1 MRVLVIEDH
10 PKMAGGIQKG
20 LAEFGYCTDLA
31 AHAHRGEQLATAE
44 PYDVII
50 LDVMLPDGDGVNV
63 CRNLR
68 QRGISTPI
76 LMLTALGSTADKVA
90 GLDAGADDYLAKPFD
105 FEELVA
111 RVRALM
117 RRHTSAE
124 SAVLRHDDVEMDLA
138 THHVTRAGQTIDL
151 RRKEYMLLEYFIRH
165 PHCVLS
171 RAMIGQHVWDMNF
184 NPFSN
189 VIDVYVS
196 ALRRKIDKPFS
207 KPLIHTVVGAGYRF
221 GIEQDGSASSANDA
235 PGNAPGTDTQ
245 PAQAA
250 R

>member
-20 LAEFGYCTDLA
+20 LAEFGYCVDLA
-31 AHAHRGEQLATAE
+31 AHARHGEQLAASE

-50 LDVMLPDGDGVNV
+50 LDLMLPDGDGVDV

-68 QRGISTPI
+68 QRGVNIPI

-105 FEELVA
+105 FEELIA

-117 RRHTSAE
+117 RRHSPAE
-124 SAVLRHDDVEMDLA
+124 SAVLRHGDVEMNLS
-138 THHVTRAGQTIDL
+138 THRVTRAGQTIDL
-151 RRKEYMLLEYFIRH
+151 RRKEYMLLEYFMRH
-165 PHCVLS
+165 PHRVLS
-171 RAMIGQHVWDMNF
+171 RAVIGQHVWDMNF

-189 VIDVYVS
+189 VIDVYVA
-196 ALRRKIDKPFS
+196 ALRRKLDKPFS
-207 KPLIHTVVGAGYRF
+207 NPLIHTVVGAGYRF
-221 GIEQDGSASSANDA
+221 GLEEDVSAPPDQTA
-235 PGNAPGTDTQ
+235 PGEDSQ
-245 PAQAA
+245 PADAT